1 MGVPPSGTAGN
12 AHELWPQPAP
22 SGSGSAGKALKGEK
36 LHFYFHFISEA
47 SSGVSQA
54 LEGILKGGGGV
65 TKKSFFF
72 HLRALARQQW
82 HLLWQVST
90 ETALSLYP
98 EANSSGKF
106 TPEVNSCR
114 WEPLS
119 SPWRS
124 SQLCVHAGNFTHGA
138 HSCFPLT
145 FPSLTVTVT
154 YCCHNWMIL
163 NFMFNILILKQ
174 TPAFISYQYHPQ
186 VPPKASSAPRGPL
199 APHLGYGPSS
209 GASSA
214 WWNT

>member
-1 MGVPPSGTAGN
+1 MAPVSTKW
-12 AHELWPQPAP
+12 LWLCRK
-22 SGSGSAGKALKGEK
+22 GSEGRETPFLFS
-36 LHFYFHFISEA
+36 FHIR
-47 SSGVSQA
+47 
-54 LEGILKGGGGV
+54 GILRSVPSTWRNIKGRGGV

-72 HLRALARQQW
+72 RLRALARQQW

-106 TPEVNSCR
+106 TPEVNSCS